1 MLRPRSVKDRS
12 SIKKVSRSIKNL
24 PSASTHFEDPCRRF
38 VFAPACRGVTSKRSN
53 EFGKTPELS
62 FPAETYEESSLENQ
76 REDGEV
82 SNQIYNFS
90 ENIIICMIFDSVGA
104 VKILSFP
111 RI

>member
-1 MLRPRSVKDRS
+1 MDGKYFGINLKVKVDTSYYCSIPLLRTRSVKDQS

-62 FPAETYEESSLENQ
+62 FPVESYEESSPENL

-82 SNQIYNFS
+82 SNQI
-90 ENIIICMIFDSVGA
+90 
-104 VKILSFP
+104 P
-111 RI
+111 